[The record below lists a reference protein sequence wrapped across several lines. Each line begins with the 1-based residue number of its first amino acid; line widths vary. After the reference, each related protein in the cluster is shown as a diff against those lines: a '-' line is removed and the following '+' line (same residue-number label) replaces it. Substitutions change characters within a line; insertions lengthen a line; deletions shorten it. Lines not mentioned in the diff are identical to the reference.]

1 MFDKTDPRSGLGS
14 AKNQKTNEFTKAKH
28 VKFDEELP
36 SMQTPNTK
44 TWWARAQNF
53 FINYSETNG
62 RASFIRKNQIDEYVV
77 LIPDK
82 ETQVVIEWNGE
93 QLATDGFCLIV
104 VPSGDSTVTVTE
116 GGRIVQL
123 FTVLNKDLAELPI
136 NKNDYFEGD
145 PNVAEFEPWPLSPNG
160 EAVRIYSLDVPQEE
174 GRFGRIF
181 RCSTFMINYLEP
193 KHGPRDPSK
202 LSPHA
207 HDDFEQCSLI
217 LDGEYIHH
225 LRWPWLTDKTKWKE
239 DEHEYCKGPSVTVIP
254 PGVIH
259 TSESTGAGLN
269 QLVDIFCPPRK
280 DFSERPGWVLND
292 KDYPLK

>member
-1 MFDKTDPRSGLGS
+1 MFDKTDPRSGFGS
-14 AKNQKTNEFTKAKH
+14 TKNQKPNEFTKAKH
-28 VKFDEELP
+28 VKFYEELP

-44 TWWARAQNF
+44 TWWARGQNF

-82 ETQVVIEWNGE
+82 ETQVVIEWNGL
-93 QLATDGFCLIV
+93 QHVTDGFCLIV
-104 VPSGDSTVTVTE
+104 VPSGESTVTLIE

-123 FTVLNKDLAELPI
+123 FTILNKDIAELPI
-136 NKNDYFEGD
+136 NKDDYYESD
-145 PNVAEFEPWPLSPNG
+145 PNVADFEPWPLSPKG
-160 EAVRIYSLDVPQEE
+160 EEVRIYSLDVPKEK

-181 RCSTFMINYLEP
+181 RCSTFMVNYLEP
-193 KHGPRDPSK
+193 KNGPRDPSK
-202 LSPHA
+202 LSPHS

-225 LRWPWLTDKTKWKE
+225 LRWPWLTDKTKWRE

-259 TSESTGAGLN
+259 TSEAIGAGLN
-269 QLVDIFCPPRK
+269 QLVDIFCPPRR
-280 DFSERPGWVLND
+280 DFSEETGWVLND
-292 KDYPLK
+292 KDYQLK